1 MDMQRDSSWLYE
13 GARHLAELAKSYHE
27 GLCIIVRTDGT
38 FQIICTG
45 GEDAIQHETAPGE

>member
-1 MDMQRDSSWLYE
+1 MQRDSSWLYE